1 LYSAA
6 FFENELETN
15 DAEPIKK
22 VSEAA
27 SLATY
32 GARSQKKVR
41 EVAP

>member
-1 LYSAA
+1 LHSAA
-6 FFENELETN
+6 FFENELATN
-15 DAEPIKK
+15 DAELIEK
-22 VSEAA
+22 VREAA